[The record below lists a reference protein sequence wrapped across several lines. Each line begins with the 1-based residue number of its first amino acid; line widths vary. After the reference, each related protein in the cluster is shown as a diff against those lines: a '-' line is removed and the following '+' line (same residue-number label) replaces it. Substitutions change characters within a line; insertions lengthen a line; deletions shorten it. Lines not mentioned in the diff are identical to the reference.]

1 MNVNKNK
8 EKVMRCITSIMAA
21 LVATALTGTAL
32 AQAPA
37 TDTEESQAESGFAC
51 KTKSECL
58 EMRSAVISKV
68 GEIVV
73 AWSDGVKQ
81 TTDGATAKVTN
92 AKQKEEVA
100 NLLSEIPEGARTT
113 ADYVHGGGGMSSAD
127 LDTFLS
133 ENNCSTPGPNCEGVI
148 QKLATAVER
157 AVGASGADGTTKG
170 AAMKLHSFAKS
181 YHHPQGVVLLHHA
194 LLMLPMADW
203 PVDDDLNSLVG
214 RDGCYQQ
221 PGQDPVCGKV
231 EGADGEGFTING
243 ETVPWD
249 SLNNG
254 GTFYMGTPPAG
265 SQTPYLEALA
275 AGEEFHGRDKANPEN
290 ANQETFAGLEGR
302 EAEAV
307 FRDGRPS
314 VVGPIGDVSETGL
327 RVGETP
333 VTYEEIE
340 SGEALVFIGRTGTG
354 TGSGGPADSGVAG
367 DGRLDLFGM
376 YLNGAYGF
384 GVGGDIS
391 NVPGVEAG
399 VLLKPWAGPFFVRA
413 GAVLSTVNGMTPYA
427 TEDVDDRGT
436 FSAKLGLGLQM
447 DLSNTMALITG
458 VNGLANEAG
467 AGGSVDLLARIN
479 LGSVGLF
486 GGINAFHGTLPA
498 SLGRDPLRLENPDS
512 TTGSV
517 LSLVIGADLPVIV
530 RSQ

>member
-1 MNVNKNK
+1 
-8 EKVMRCITSIMAA
+8 MRTFISMVA
-21 LVATALTGTAL
+21 LVATAFASPAFAEDSKEDKKEATLYE
-32 AQAPA
+32 QAPSLGLHRA
-37 TDTEESQAESGFAC
+37 TQRFESYFSKQIDPALEDIAKKVIRRSRKEATKNLEDFQSTGASTFAFLSPGEAQEFEDGWKAYHEATGCKDKKDDGCDAPLKAAEDLLKTILPNASENDKEMSEGIIALRDAVYKTDKLNRLLMTQWAILRLPAHLWQAATVGPNFHGRTEVP
-51 KTKSECL
+51 
-58 EMRSAVISKV
+58 RDKV
-68 GEIVV
+68 GENLGKDAEVLVLGQEPMTGKLGQDSSGNPTI
-73 AWSDGVKQ
+73 DGQ
-81 TTDGATAKVTN
+81 P
-92 AKQKEEVA
+92 
-100 NLLSEIPEGARTT
+100 IPEGAR
-113 ADYVHGGGGMSSAD
+113 VFVGEGGATSP
-127 LDTFLS
+127 F
-133 ENNCSTPGPNCEGVI
+133 EE
-148 QKLATAVER
+148 ATA
-157 AVGASGADGTTKG
+157 AG
-170 AAMKLHSFAKS
+170 
-181 YHHPQGVVLLHHA
+181 GV
-194 LLMLPMADW
+194 
-203 PVDDDLNSLVG
+203 
-214 RDGCYQQ
+214 Y
-221 PGQDPVCGKV
+221 
-231 EGADGEGFTING
+231 
-243 ETVPWD
+243 
-249 SLNNG
+249 
-254 GTFYMGTPPAG
+254 
-265 SQTPYLEALA
+265 
-275 AGEEFHGRDKANPEN
+275 HGRDKADPKT
-290 ANQETFAGLEGR
+290 ANQAAFQGLEGR

-307 FRDGRPS
+307 FKDGRPS
-314 VVGPIGDVSETGL
+314 VVGPINSVDEQGL

-333 VTYEEIE
+333 VTYKEIE
-340 SGEALVFIGRTGTG
+340 DGDALVFIGRQPANVAGAGG

-367 DGRLDLFGM
+367 DGRLDMFGM